1 MTYQCNGPAAL
12 IWREF
17 LVELQ
22 TLPRFGEFF
31 FFFLQA
37 WRIQQPY
44 LNSSF
49 CATALHNHMEC
60 TWDFDIGL
68 CHFNFSWA
76 LFSFHCVF
84 SLFTSFELYGG
95 KFVEYRLFVYF
106 LHFNLCIP
114 FYWYLYCFKKSIQSS
129 IVFMEFLW
137 EYLWYIHQ
145 VTG

>member
-1 MTYQCNGPAAL
+1 MTFSITNATARLP
-12 IWREF
+12 WFDENF
-17 LVELQ
+17 LSNFKLCLDL
-22 TLPRFGEFF
+22 TNPTTIFEFF
-31 FFFLQA
+31 FLRHCTA
-37 WRIQQPY
+37 QPHGMY
-44 LNSSF
+44 LRLWFWFNF
-49 CATALHNHMEC
+49 
-60 TWDFDIGL
+60 

-95 KFVEYRLFVYF
+95 KFVEYQLFVYF